1 MLCFFVF
8 FAPVLL
14 IRLIVFLH
22 LCLNHKRKKLENSFE
37 HWSPYFCSFHMRIC
51 SFKRASIACWVFSR
65 SLRSLWKPFTSFCNS
80 FSTLLIFAC
89 QSSSFLSHSARI
101 ISLFILSSVIHGGSF
116 SSSIWTGRNRILND
130 FVYHQSFKCSWIGES
145 QKYLPHSKRVL
156 RSLIHRLLQR
166 MALPIILSAIVIV
179 RRLVYLVLLEV
190 AVGVNVM
197 LSDPES

>member
-1 MLCFFVF
+1 MFFPYADLFVQTGFHSLLSF
-8 FAPVLL
+8 FT
-14 IRLIVFLH
+14 FLA
-22 LCLNHKRKKLENSFE
+22 
-37 HWSPYFCSFHMRIC
+37 I
-51 SFKRASIACWVFSR
+51 
-65 SLRSLWKPFTSFCNS
+65 SLKAIYQFWNS

-101 ISLFILSSVIHGGSF
+101 ISLFLLSSVIHGGSF

-197 LSDPES
+197 LSEVGVAVNVMLSDPES